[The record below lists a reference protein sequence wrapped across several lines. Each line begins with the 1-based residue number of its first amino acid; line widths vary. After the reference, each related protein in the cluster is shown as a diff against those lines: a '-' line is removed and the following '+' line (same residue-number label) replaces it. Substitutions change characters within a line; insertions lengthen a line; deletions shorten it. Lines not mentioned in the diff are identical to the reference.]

1 MNSLKQQIKKAK
13 KHPVM
18 KEAKYI
24 DYDKDGRAQ
33 IFVGLR
39 ESDEFFSPYSYLT
52 YELMNEQVASYID
65 TCESGIPLSD
75 EITIDIHTEEP
86 TTNEEK
92 QRIRKAV
99 KRHNAEKVVILKEK
113 LRRKTAFGLGWLIFG
128 LTLLFM
134 EIIFHLSDYRAI
146 GMLIDVAG
154 WVFAW
159 DGLEILITDRRTV
172 KRQIVRCYRLINA
185 KVHVKKYS
193 QKIQRDYGIGDYY
206 EEDDE

>member
-1 MNSLKQQIKKAK
+1 MSSLKKQIKKAK

-18 KEAKYI
+18 KEAKHI

-52 YELMNEQVASYID
+52 YELMNEQVADYID
-65 TCESGIPLSD
+65 TCESGIPIND
-75 EITIDIHTEEP
+75 EITIDIHTEEN

-113 LRRKTAFGLGWLIFG
+113 LRRKTTFGLVWLVFG
-128 LTLLFM
+128 LTLLFL
-134 EIIFHLSDYRAI
+134 EIIFHLSDYGAI
-146 GMLIDVAG
+146 GMIIDVAG

-159 DGLEILITDRRTV
+159 DGLEILISDRRSI
-172 KRQIVRCYRLINA
+172 KRQITRCYKLINA

>member
-1 MNSLKQQIKKAK
+1 MNNYKQQIKRAK
-13 KHPVM
+13 KNPVM
-18 KEAKYI
+18 KEAKHI

-39 ESDEFFSPYSYLT
+39 EADEFFSPYSYLT
-52 YELMNEQVASYID
+52 YELMNEQVSSYID
-65 TCESGIPLSD
+65 MCESGIPIND

-99 KRHNAEKVVILKEK
+99 KRHNAEEVVILKNK
-113 LRRKTAFGLGWLIFG
+113 LRRKTTYGLVWLIFG
-128 LTLLFM
+128 LALLFF
-134 EIIFHLSDYRAI
+134 EIIFHLSNYGAI

-159 DGLEILITDRRTV
+159 DGLEILISDRKSL
-172 KRQIVRCYRLINA
+172 KRQIFRCYRLINA

-206 EEDDE
+206 EEEE

>member
-1 MNSLKQQIKKAK
+1 MNNYRQQIKKAK
-13 KHPVM
+13 KNPVM
-18 KEAKYI
+18 KEAKRI

-33 IFVGLR
+33 IYVGLR
-39 ESDEFFSPYSYLT
+39 EADEFFSPYSYLT
-52 YELMNEQVASYID
+52 YELMNEQVSSYID
-65 TCESGIPLSD
+65 MCESGIPTND
-75 EITIDIHTEEP
+75 EITIEVHTEEP

-99 KRHNAEKVVILKEK
+99 KRHNAEEVVILKSK
-113 LRRKTAFGLGWLIFG
+113 LRRKTSYGLAWLLFGLA
-128 LTLLFM
+128 LLFF
-134 EIIFHLSDYRAI
+134 EIIFHLSNYGAV

-159 DGLEILITDRRTV
+159 DGLEILITDRKSL
-172 KRQIVRCYRLINA
+172 KRKIYRCYRLINA

-206 EEDDE
+206 EEDE